1 MIQWLCHLPGRSCRK
16 LRPDPGESNLP
27 SFGVKAD
34 EALNP
39 GTLNAY
45 GLWFVVCL
53 GASAWEDFGF
63 EDALSQLLLREY

>member
-1 MIQWLCHLPGRSCRK
+1 MRVFKVQGR
-16 LRPDPGESNLP
+16 
-27 SFGVKAD
+27 KAL
-34 EALNP
+34 EA
-39 GTLNAY
+39 NAY